1 MINYYPNNTNVSVR
15 MESII
20 KHKDKWDA
28 SERMS
33 ARMVQCAASLAR
45 GSHIGWQISVP
56 VKGLAEISLFGS
68 KEMDEPDLC
77 WIGERTG
84 NMAKTRGRN
93 DFGENYSE
101 LYEMYLPVME
111 KESRQKIGFSTN
123 RTESID
129 EDNIISMWPSHFTS
143 DFNGII
149 TAMRESGAVFRATFG
164 SADLDEQMNCI
175 GELRKT
181 MDVGNITVKDYAG
194 VPVRARFLLLL
205 PGEPTL
211 KLKAILKDAF
221 RGAGIRHLG
230 PMRDQKTSELWD
242 NPLKE
247 ASVYPDCAA
256 RVMML
261 EPNSREPV
269 IGIRLVEEPAKKI
282 PASHNDTK
290 SRNAVAIGKAT
301 DISGVKRRITIGETD
316 LKRHYQIIGQTGT
329 GKSTLI
335 ANMILSAIQKGYGLT
350 FFDPHGTTID
360 VILRSIPEKY
370 AHKVR
375 VVRVG
380 DSDNPVPLNIW
391 DSDDFE
397 KEERNINDLCELF
410 SDIFDPERRGYVGP
424 RYERWLSTFCK
435 ASIATLG
442 RRASLESISVIS
454 QSQDNMYK
462 ACQVFADEYPGLA
475 ESIKQEYGLDKSSDF
490 HSTLSW
496 YLCKFQRLTS
506 VEQMRKTL
514 GAGGNALDFNSAIDT
529 DTVTLIDLA
538 SPTIGAHAARIIG
551 TLTMMKLWNAA
562 LQRQRRDLTHLVIV
576 DEASLFQTNPMPR
589 MLAEGR
595 KFGISMVLCHQHAG
609 QLTQEIRDSLEA
621 NSANLSA
628 FRLSP
633 KDAENASTRFDKQGI
648 KAELARVD
656 AFNAITTLSID
667 GVQTAPFTLEI
678 SRPKKQKNGEYVAA
692 MIEQRSI
699 DTLVKPFR
707 RLRALTASEISEM
720 LEDPEK
726 LRSERR
732 NRNTISAIP
741 VKPSEKRGNASI
753 AEPEWFREWKNYR
766 TDKVAV

>member
-1 MINYYPNNTNVSVR
+1 MIKYYPNKTNVSVK
-15 MESII
+15 MESVI
-20 KHKDKWDA
+20 KHKDKWAA

-33 ARMVQCAASLAR
+33 ARMIQCAASLDTD
-45 GSHIGWQISVP
+45 SHIGWQISVP

-68 KEMDEPDLC
+68 EEVSESDLC

-84 NMAKTRGRN
+84 NIAKTKTQCHFEKN
-93 DFGENYSE
+93 LSE
-101 LYEMYLPVME
+101 LYELYLPVME
-111 KESRQKIGFSTN
+111 NDMRQQIGFSTN
-123 RTESID
+123 KTD
-129 EDNIISMWPSHFTS
+129 YLDGDNVISMWPSYFTP

-164 SADLDEQMNCI
+164 SADLDEQKTCVD
-175 GELRKT
+175 ELKKT
-181 MDVGNITVKDYAG
+181 FDVGNITVKDYAR
-194 VPVRARFLLLL
+194 VPIRARFLLLL

-230 PMRDQKTSELWD
+230 TIDDHKTSEQWD
-242 NPLKE
+242 NPLRDS
-247 ASVYPDCAA
+247 SVYPDCAA
-256 RVMML
+256 CVMML
-261 EPNSREPV
+261 EPDIKEPV
-269 IGIRLVEEPAKKI
+269 IGIRLIEEPAKKM
-282 PASHNDTK
+282 PASHKDTK
-290 SRNAVAIGKAT
+290 SRNAVVIGKAT
-301 DISGVKRRITIGETD
+301 DISGIKRRISIGETD

-410 SDIFDPERRGYVGP
+410 SDIFDPKREGFVGP

-435 ASIATLG
+435 ASLATLG
-442 RRASLESISVIS
+442 RRASLESIAVIS
-454 QSQDNMYK
+454 QSKDNMFK
-462 ACQVFADEYPGLA
+462 ACKVFADEYPGLA
-475 ESIKQEYGLDKSSDF
+475 ESIKQEYGLDESRDF
-490 HSTLSW
+490 HEVLSW

-514 GAGGNALDFNSAIDT
+514 GAGANALNFNSAIDT

-538 SPTIGAHAARIIG
+538 SPAIGAHAARIIG

-562 LQRQRRDLTHLVIV
+562 LQRQRRDLTHLVVV

-595 KFGISMVLCHQHAG
+595 KFGISMVLCHQHTG
-609 QLTQEIRDSLEA
+609 QLTQEIRDALEA

-628 FRLSP
+628 FRVSP
-633 KDAENASTRFDKQGI
+633 KDAENASTRFDKQDI

-656 AFNAITTLSID
+656 AFNAITTLSVD

-678 SRPKKQKNGEYVAA
+678 SRPKKQKNGEYISA

-699 DTLVKPFR
+699 DTLVKPFK
-707 RLRALTASEISEM
+707 RLRALTAAEISEM
-720 LEDPEK
+720 LNDPEK

-732 NRNTISAIP
+732 NHNTVSDPPSKSAERHE
-741 VKPSEKRGNASI
+741 VASNT
-753 AEPEWFREWKNYR
+753 EPIWLKEWKYYS
-766 TDKVAV
+766 TKVAI